1 MHDCGVGIY
10 IIEDTNIKSFDRAWT
25 WHVILVSNDLMD
37 TDFALA
43 PWGLSKAHIFVS
55 TPARWWWWSFASN
68 PSTLERTM
76 RGQPGLVFQHSTWL
90 WRTAFNRPKQ
100 AAGTMRKK
108 TTWHFLCTQNLAKT
122 FSSWFHSHFLL
133 TLVQLSPYSSHGQN
147 FDKWVGT
154 SPAKTPPKGNRCQW
168 GQQSEATSRDDAKE
182 LRNAKSRCF
191 KTTLHFLCTQIL
203 AQAFPWR
210 FHSHFLL
217 TLVQLS
223 SYWRHG
229 QKLRQVSRDITSQN
243 SSERKS
249 VSMRTTVQRS
259 QMERCERTAQPEVSL
274 LESNLEIFVHSKPC
288 ANFFLL
294 ISFTI
299 STHTGTTLTIDPECW
314 GLKLETFLTMLDPP
328 SRSPQKPV

>member
-55 TPARWWWWSFASN
+55 TPARWWWSFASN

-108 TTWHFLCTQNLAKT
+108 TTRHFLCTQNLAKT

-133 TLVQLSPYSSHGQN
+133 TPVQLSPYSSHGQ
-147 FDKWVGT
+147 KLRQV
-154 SPAKTPPKGNRCQW
+154 
-168 GQQSEATSRDDAKE
+168 SRDITSQNSSE
-182 LRNAKSRCF
+182 RKSVSMRTTVRSYQPGRCERTAQREVSLF
-191 KTTLHFLCTQIL
+191 QNNL
-203 AQAFPWR
+203 ALFVHSNPCASFSLKI
-210 FHSHFLL
+210 HSHFLL

-249 VSMRTTVQRS
+249 VSIRTTVQRS
-259 QMERCERTAQPEVSL
+259 QMEPCERTAQREVSL

-299 STHTGTTLTIDPECW
+299 STHTGTTLTIDPDCW

-328 SRSPQKPV
+328 SGSQQKPV